1 MLWNTLLLSLRAIT
15 RNVLRSLLTILGV
28 VIGVAAVIT
37 MVTLGKGA
45 TRSVSDQISSMGSN
59 LLMLR
64 PGQRFGPGADVAP
77 NFKLADV
84 EAIRAQITTI
94 DAVAPVASLSVTAVY
109 QARNWSTMVTGST
122 NDHFRAGNW
131 EIVSGRD
138 FTETEERSGR
148 AVCVIGE
155 SVRANL
161 FGAQNP
167 VGSDI
172 RIKQFSCEVVGLL
185 KAKGQSAMGSDQD
198 DTVVMPLRTVQRRL
212 TGSQDVSRLTVSV
225 REGASID
232 AAKEQ
237 LVLLMRERRNIAENE
252 DDNFRVMDTRQ
263 IAETLTGTTRILT
276 MLLGAVAAVSLLVG
290 GIGIMNIMLVS
301 VTERTREIGIRLAI
315 GALEREVL
323 LQFLIE
329 AVVLASLGGLIG
341 LALAAGASMTIARM
355 MGIPYLFDPLTNI
368 LSFLFSAAIGVIFG
382 FFPAR
387 RAAQLDPI
395 DALRHE

>member
-15 RNVLRSLLTILGV
+15 RNVLRSFLTILGV

-122 NDHFRAGNW
+122 NDHFRAGHW

-198 DTVVMPLRTVQRRL
+198 DTVVMPLRTVQRHL